1 MRETLSQLDQICNYY
16 YDAINDYHYF
26 SSQILDMLKVKTEN
40 NNLTLS
46 LKHYLQ
52 YVHPEDRDRVQE
64 AFDNA
69 LEEKNHFKLIIEL
82 FAQINQLFSFE
93 NKLGQY

>member
-1 MRETLSQLDQICNYY
+1 MITILSNITEFQKQKKELDQLISLRETLSQLDQICNYY

-64 AFDNA
+64 AFD
-69 LEEKNHFKLIIEL
+69 L
-82 FAQINQLFSFE
+82 
-93 NKLGQY
+93 